1 MTLVTALTITESQ
14 VRVPWEEARAALDTV
29 TGLTAPQAREKL
41 RFAAGH
47 TCEPVARIIDKAMS
61 DARSS
66 GLDPQQLVVTAA
78 AVTAGEDIVRVR
90 RKAHGKAD
98 WIASAT
104 SDIRF
109 DLTPRGL
116 YEATGADVAPAPLPA
131 ASRREDDVADR
142 GPADR
147 DPLADSVRELLYEVI
162 DPDLG
167 INIVDLGFVRNVA
180 VELGRVA
187 IITMTLTSA
196 ACPLTEIMSDQMRAA
211 LLPAEGD
218 RIVSDFRIEW
228 QWVPAWKPS
237 DITAD
242 GCEQLQAIGFTI

>member
-14 VRVPWEEARAALDTV
+14 VRVPCSEARAALDTV
-29 TGLTAPQAREKL
+29 TGLTAPQAFEKL
-41 RFAAGH
+41 RFAAGR
-47 TCEPVARIIDKAMS
+47 TCEPVARIVEKAMS

-66 GLDPQQLVVTAA
+66 GLDPHQLVITAA
-78 AVTAGEDIVRVR
+78 AVTTGEDIVRVR

-98 WIASAT
+98 WIASVT

-109 DLTPRGL
+109 DLTPKGL
-116 YEATGADVAPAPLPA
+116 YETATANIAPDPPPPV
-131 ASRREDDVADR
+131 SRHDDDVADR
-142 GPADR
+142 APAAH
-147 DPLADSVRELLYEVI
+147 DPRADSVRELLYEVI

-180 VELGRVA
+180 VEQGRVA
-187 IITMTLTSA
+187 IITMTLTSP
-196 ACPLTEIMSDQMRAA
+196 ACPLTEIMSDQMRAE
-211 LLPAEGD
+211 LLPAEGT

-237 DITAD
+237 DITAE
-242 GCEQLQAIGFTI
+242 GREQLQAIGFTI